1 VTDSPR
7 ARTRPDIGSAAAIR
21 TELAELADPERA
33 AAMAR
38 YFQARPGGYGEG
50 DRFLGIAVPPQRRIA
65 RRHAAAATPADV
77 EELLGSPWHEERLTA
92 LFVLVHR
99 FERADDDERDRIVE
113 LYLARRDRV
122 DNWDLVDASAPY
134 LLGPWLL
141 ERDRADDG
149 ALLDE
154 LAASAS
160 VWDRRIAVM
169 ATFAGVRAGR
179 PEATLRL
186 ADRLLT
192 DPADLVHKAV
202 GWMLREVA
210 NRDRARAE
218 AFLGPRYRRMPRTML
233 RYAIERLPA
242 DRRRDYLA
250 GRV

>member
-1 VTDSPR
+1 VTDTSR
-7 ARTRPDIGSAAAIR
+7 GRTRPGAGSAAAIR

-33 AAMAR
+33 VGMAH

-65 RRHAAAATPADV
+65 RRHAAVTPLADV
-77 EELLGSPWHEERLTA
+77 EELLESPWHEERLTA

-113 LYLARRDRV
+113 LYLARRNRV

-141 ERDRADDG
+141 ARNRPDDG
-149 ALLDE
+149 TLLDE
-154 LAASAS
+154 LAGSAS

-192 DPADLVHKAV
+192 DPADLVQKAV

-218 AFLGPRYRRMPRTML
+218 AFLAPRYRRMPRTML
-233 RYAIERLPA
+233 RYAVERLPA

>member
-1 VTDSPR
+1 VTDSPPER
-7 ARTRPDIGSAAAIR
+7 ARPDGGSAAAIR

-33 AAMAR
+33 ASMAR
-38 YFQARPGGYGEG
+38 YFQARPGGYGEA

-65 RRHAAAATPADV
+65 RRHATVTPLADV
-77 EELLGSPWHEERLTA
+77 EELLESPWHEERLTA

-113 LYLARRDRV
+113 LYLARRNRV

-141 ERDRADDG
+141 ARKRPDDWT
-149 ALLDE
+149 LLDE
-154 LAASAS
+154 LAGSAS

-169 ATFAGVRAGR
+169 AAFAGVRAGR

-192 DPADLVHKAV
+192 DPADLVQKAV

-242 DRRRDYLA
+242 ERRRDYLA

>member
-1 VTDSPR
+1 V
-7 ARTRPDIGSAAAIR
+7 SAEAIR
-21 TELAELADPERA
+21 AELAEVADPERA
-33 AAMAR
+33 VGMAA

-50 DRFLGIAVPPQRRIA
+50 DRFLGVAVPPQRRIA
-65 RRHAAAATPADV
+65 MRHAAATSLADV

-92 LFVLVHR
+92 LLVLVHR
-99 FERADDDERDRIVE
+99 FRRAGGDERRRIVE
-113 LYLARRDRV
+113 LYLARRERV

-141 ERDRADDG
+141 DRDDDSV
-149 ALLDE
+149 LDE
-154 LAASAS
+154 LAASGS

-202 GWMLREVA
+202 GWMLREVG
-210 NRDRARAE
+210 NRDLARAE

-233 RYAIERLPA
+233 RYAIERFPA

-250 GRV
+250 GKV

>member
-7 ARTRPDIGSAAAIR
+7 ARTRPDVGSAAAIHA
-21 TELAELADPERA
+21 ELAELADPERA
-33 AAMAR
+33 AGMAR

-50 DRFLGIAVPPQRRIA
+50 DRFLGVAVPPQRRIA
-65 RRHAAAATPADV
+65 RRHAAATTPADV
-77 EELLGSPWHEERLTA
+77 EELLASPWHEERLSA
-92 LFVLVHR
+92 LLVLVHR
-99 FERADDDERDRIVE
+99 FGRADDDERDRIVE

-141 ERDRADDG
+141 TRDRADDW

-192 DPADLVHKAV
+192 DPADLVQKAV

-218 AFLGPRYRRMPRTML
+218 AFLAPRYRRMPRTML

>member
-1 VTDSPR
+1 
-7 ARTRPDIGSAAAIR
+7 
-21 TELAELADPERA
+21 
-33 AAMAR
+33 M
-38 YFQARPGGYGEG
+38 
-50 DRFLGIAVPPQRRIA
+50 
-65 RRHAAAATPADV
+65 
-77 EELLGSPWHEERLTA
+77 
-92 LFVLVHR
+92 
-99 FERADDDERDRIVE
+99 E

-141 ERDRADDG
+141 ARDRTDEW
-149 ALLDE
+149 ALLDD
-154 LAASAS
+154 LAGSAS

-169 ATFAGVRAGR
+169 ATFAGVRTGR

-192 DPADLVHKAV
+192 DPADLVQKAV
-202 GWMLREVA
+202 GWMLRETA

-218 AFLGPRYRRMPRTML
+218 AFLEPRYRRMPRTML